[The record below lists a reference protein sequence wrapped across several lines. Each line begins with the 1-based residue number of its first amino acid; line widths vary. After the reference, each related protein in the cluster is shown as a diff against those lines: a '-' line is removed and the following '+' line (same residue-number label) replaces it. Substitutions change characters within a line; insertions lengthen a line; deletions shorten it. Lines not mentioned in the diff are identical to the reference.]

1 MLVQKSL
8 DHLKENKM
16 TYIEHLLFASGHG
29 IRCIGAGLLL
39 IIHSIIPAVFP
50 KVGSKLVFKLNKSF
64 TDHQKYLT

>member
-29 IRCIGAGLLL
+29 IRCIAAGLLL

-64 TDHQKYLT
+64 TDHILKS